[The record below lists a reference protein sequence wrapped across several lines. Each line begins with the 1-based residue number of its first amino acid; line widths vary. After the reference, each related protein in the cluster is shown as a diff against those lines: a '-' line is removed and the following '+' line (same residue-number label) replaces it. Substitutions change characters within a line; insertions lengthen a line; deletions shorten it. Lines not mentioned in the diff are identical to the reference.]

1 MTPRERAAYN
11 AGIQACQQMAMV
23 AAVTIEVRDDAADLR
38 QRAAS
43 AALLGLADGI
53 KALIIE
59 TEPGAVLGAVSSMD
73 APA

>member
-1 MTPRERAAYN
+1 MTPREQAAYN
-11 AGIQACQQMAMV
+11 AGIQACQQMAMI

-53 KALIIE
+53 TALMVE
-59 TEPGAVLGAVSSMD
+59 AEPAAVSGAVSSMD
-73 APA
+73 ATA